1 MPTTLEPGRPVAA
14 HPRTLLVE
22 FLGAFVRHHDGWAP
36 VSAMV
41 SLMAEVGLDGPT
53 VRTLVSRLKSR
64 GWLQPEKRAGASGY
78 RLTPTALASLAEGDE
93 VVWRARQE
101 VSLRDGWVLV
111 TFSVPESERAKRH
124 LLRSR
129 LTGLG
134 FGNIGPGVWIAPA
147 RMLEPARS
155 LLRRLELERFVDTF
169 TAQVP
174 PGGDVSDLIRR
185 GWDLGGINAEYRAFV
200 EHHEPVVRR
209 WEWPVDPGAAQ
220 DHEAFRDYVL
230 TLNAWRQ
237 LPFKDPGLP
246 QELLGP
252 DWAGRAA
259 GDLFVRVVELLE
271 DRARAHAA
279 RAWPAHGP
287 DGSRVLRH
295 R

>member
-1 MPTTLEPGRPVAA
+1 MSVLAETSVVAA

-22 FLGAFVRHHDGWAP
+22 FLGAFVRRQQGWAP

-41 SLMAEVGLDGPT
+41 SLMGELGLDGAS

-64 GWLQPEKRAGASGY
+64 GWLEPDKRARISGY
-78 RLTPTALASLAEGDE
+78 RLTETALASLAEGDE

-101 VSLRDGWVLV
+101 VSLDQGWVLV

-147 RMLEPARS
+147 RMLQPARS
-155 LLRRLELERFVDTF
+155 LLSRLQLLEFVDLF
-169 TAQVP
+169 TAQVA
-174 PGGDVSDLIRR
+174 PGGDSPEALAALIAR
-185 GWDLGGINAEYRAFV
+185 GWDLAELDAEYHAFLRDQQ
-200 EHHEPVVRR
+200 PLAQC
-209 WEWPVDPGAAQ
+209 WQQQPGS
-220 DHEAFRDYVL
+220 DREAFRTYAL
-230 TLNAWRQ
+230 ALNQWRQ

-252 DWAGRAA
+252 DWAGRRA
-259 GDLFVRVVELLE
+259 GALFVQMVDLLE
-271 DRARAHAA
+271 AGAQRHAA
-279 RAWPAHGP
+279 TFWP
-287 DGSRVLRH
+287 
-295 R
+295 